1 MTRDMWDAPERLAT
15 LEARTPM
22 ARLGEVEDIAGAAF
36 FLASADARWLTG
48 VILPVDGGYSAV

>member
-1 MTRDMWDAPERLAT
+1 
-15 LEARTPM
+15 M
-22 ARLGEVEDIAGAAF
+22 ARLGEVEDISGAAF

>member
-1 MTRDMWDAPERLAT
+1 MLLQPERLAT